1 MLAVARMSKGKSVLR
16 ATLVWGDPSHRVAD
30 LRRNGREVS
39 KGKSVSW
46 ETLSWGD
53 LGGIPQPVRAAADE
67 DV

>member
-1 MLAVARMSKGKSVLR
+1 MSKGKSVLR

-53 LGGIPQPVRAAADE
+53 LGGIPQPVRTAADE